1 MVDGDVRKISN
12 TMDMSEHSVEDST
25 AGAETACCGGVTE
38 WLRGDDA
45 DRLAARLSAVAD
57 ATRLQ
62 ILSII
67 GRAEGGEVCAC
78 DFVGPIGKS
87 QPTISHHLKI
97 LTEAGLIEGDKRGRW
112 VWYRLTDG
120 SVGDL
125 AGALGQLDA
134 PATTGV

>member
-1 MVDGDVRKISN
+1 
-12 TMDMSEHSVEDST
+12 MDMSQHS
-25 AGAETACCGGVTE
+25 AEESRSASDAACCGGVTE

-57 ATRLQ
+57 PTRLQ

-67 GRAEGGEVCAC
+67 GRAEAGEVCAC
-78 DFVGPIGKS
+78 DFVEPIGKS

-112 VWYRLTDG
+112 IWYRLTDG

-125 AGALGQLDA
+125 AADLNQLETPA
-134 PATTGV
+134 PSAV